1 MEFRVRYISVGLIL
15 VVLFFAFIVS
25 CNEVEQHNVLTF
37 FFDGVPP
44 LGGEELGEG
53 PVDSN
58 LQERAQ
64 TRPEAVWYVHGPQK
78 DCTTCHGKRSQRW
91 FSTQT
96 RLTAPVPKLC
106 YDCHTDYTVSA
117 SFVHGPVSAGQCLF
131 CHNPHRSK
139 IKHLLKE
146 PEPRLCYLCHNRN
159 MIESI
164 PGHSTELSS
173 VCTNCHNAHASS
185 TRYLLKAAS
194 YQTNGELDTAKVET
208 KKIRGQQDERKREIA
223 ELYYRSIKFYR
234 AGQLEKAREGFI
246 RVLESGLV
254 PAPMAKTIG
263 SYLLDI
269 DSILTKRAKSPSP
282 EP

>member
-1 MEFRVRYISVGLIL
+1 M
-15 VVLFFAFIVS
+15 VLFLAFILS
-25 CNEVEQHNVLTF
+25 CNEVDQHKFLTF

-44 LGGEELGEG
+44 LGPEEPEEG
-53 PVDSN
+53 PVDYD
-58 LQERAQ
+58 LQEFVQR
-64 TRPEAVWYVHGPQK
+64 RPEAVWYVHGPQK
-78 DCTTCHGKRSQRW
+78 DCTVCHGKRAQRW
-91 FSTQT
+91 FSPQT
-96 RLTAPVPKLC
+96 RLIAPVPKLC
-106 YDCHTDYTVSA
+106 YDCHTDYTVSV
-117 SFVHGPVSAGQCLF
+117 SFVHGPVVAGQCLF

-146 PEPRLCYLCHNRN
+146 AEPRLCYLCHDRN

-185 TRYLLKAAS
+185 TRYLLKPAS
-194 YQTNGELDTAKVET
+194 LQTNGELNTAKVKT
-208 KKIRGQQDERKREIA
+208 KKIYSQQEEQKREIA
-223 ELYYRSIKFYR
+223 ELYYRSMRFYR

-246 RVLESGLV
+246 RVLESGLI

-269 DSILTKRAKSPSP
+269 DSILTKRAKPPSQ